1 MSKNL
6 DKEQI
11 ISKIDILLERSDCVS
26 ICNHLNELQNL
37 IKKDEEF
44 VLKIFDELDEESKDI
59 FTKILDYLDGAIYFC
74 QIRNKSDDINTFI
87 ELLSMGWTSETY
99 SNYEP
104 FRAKQYRNPILCET
118 TDLFTETQN
127 ESEDQGFD
135 KIDDFIEE
143 SYGSLEVFYISTLK
157 DYYLENIKELI
168 NDIEL

>member
-11 ISKIDILLERSDCVS
+11 ISKIDILLESSDCGS
-26 ICNHLNELQNL
+26 ICSHLDELQNL
-37 IKKDEEF
+37 IKKNEKF
-44 VLKIFDELDEESKDI
+44 VLKIFDELDEESKEI
-59 FTKILDYLDGAIYFC
+59 FTKILDYLDGAIYLC
-74 QIRNKSDDINTFI
+74 QIRNKSDDINSFI
-87 ELLSMGWTSETY
+87 KLLSIGWTSETY
-99 SNYEP
+99 SNYES
-104 FRAKQYRNPILCET
+104 FRAKQYRNPIICET

-143 SYGSLEVFYISTLK
+143 SYESLEVFYISTLK

>member
-59 FTKILDYLDGAIYFC
+59 FTKILDYLDGAIYIS
-74 QIRNKSDDINTFI
+74 QAIKKSDDINTFI
-87 ELLSMGWTSETY
+87 ELISIGWTSETY
-99 SNYEP
+99 SEYES
-104 FRAKQYRNPILCET
+104 FRTQKYRNPVICET

-127 ESEDQGFD
+127 ESIDQGFEN
-135 KIDDFIEE
+135 INDFIEE
-143 SYGSLEVFYISTLK
+143 SYGSLDTFFISTVK
-157 DYYLENIKELI
+157 DYYLENIRELI
-168 NDIEL
+168 ELN